1 MWNDSDNKV
10 RVITGS
16 ANMSLKAYSGKQKE
30 NIIVYDDDDKAFD
43 YFYNRYDSFL
53 ENTMC
58 KIEPVKS
65 NHSA

>member
-1 MWNDSDNKV
+1 
-10 RVITGS
+10 
-16 ANMSLKAYSGKQKE
+16 MSLKAYSGKQKE